1 VSAAPSLAEVL
12 DAAVPFEVP
21 LRMPF
26 RGVTRRCGLLLH
38 GPAGWGEFAPFEEY
52 PPALAAR
59 WLAAAVEAAWTGWP
73 APVRG
78 SVAVNRIVP
87 AVPAG
92 QVAALLAEDA
102 EAPRSG
108 AAAGASASSEGAA
121 GAPGRGA
128 EDAEAPRSG
137 AAAGASASLEG
148 AAGAPGRGAEDAEA
162 PRSGAAAG
170 ASASSAAP
178 TVKVK
183 ITGDFASDRDRVE
196 AVRAAA
202 GPAAR
207 IRLDVNAGWTPEQA
221 LRDLPELDRAASGL
235 EYVEQPLE
243 SLPEMARLRAATGVP
258 LAVDEALRLAH
269 DPFDPAL
276 HDAVRAAADVV
287 VLKVAP
293 LGGVRPVLALAA
305 ALGMPVVVSGAMDT
319 AVGLSAGVAAAC
331 ALPVE
336 PLACG
341 FGTGRLL
348 AADVTA
354 EPLVPRNGRLAP
366 VRFVP
371 DPSALAAA
379 RARVTPEREQAWRAR
394 LVQAWQAGGAS

>member
-1 VSAAPSLAEVL
+1 MSGAPSLAEVL

-38 GPAGWGEFAPFEEY
+38 GPTGWGEFAPFEEY

-87 AVPAG
+87 AVPAD

-102 EAPRSG
+102 EAARSG
-108 AAAGASASSEGAA
+108 AAAGASASS
-121 GAPGRGA
+121 
-128 EDAEAPRSG
+128 
-137 AAAGASASLEG
+137 EG

-183 ITGDFASDRDRVE
+183 ITGDFAGDRERVE

-202 GPAAR
+202 GSAAR
-207 IRLDVNAGWTPEQA
+207 IRLDVNAGWTLEQA

-243 SLPEMARLRAATGVP
+243 SLTEMARLRAATGVP
-258 LAVDEALRLAH
+258 LAVDEALRLAD
-269 DPFDPAL
+269 DPFDPRL

-305 ALGMPVVVSGAMDT
+305 ALGMPTVISGAMDT

-366 VRFVP
+366 VRVVP

>member
-21 LRMPF
+21 LRTPF

-38 GPAGWGEFAPFEEY
+38 GPAGWGEFAPFEDY

-87 AVPAG
+87 AVPAD
-92 QVAALLAEDA
+92 QVAALL
-102 EAPRSG
+102 
-108 AAAGASASSEGAA
+108 
-121 GAPGRGA
+121 
-128 EDAEAPRSG
+128 
-137 AAAGASASLEG
+137 
-148 AAGAPGRGAEDAEA
+148 AEDAEA

-183 ITGDFASDRDRVE
+183 ITGDFAGDRERVE
-196 AVRAAA
+196 AVRAVA
-202 GPAAR
+202 GSAAR
-207 IRLDVNAGWTPEQA
+207 IRLDVNAGWTLEQA
-221 LRDLPELDRAASGL
+221 LRDLPELDRAAGGL

-243 SLPEMARLRAATGVP
+243 SLTEMARLRAATGVP
-258 LAVDEALRLAH
+258 LAVDEALRLAQ

-366 VRFVP
+366 VRVVP

-379 RARVTPEREQAWRAR
+379 RARVAPEREQAWRAR

>member
-1 VSAAPSLAEVL
+1 VSGAPSLAEVL

-38 GPAGWGEFAPFEEY
+38 GPAGWGEFAPFEDH

-87 AVPAG
+87 AVPAD

-137 AAAGASASLEG
+137 AAAGASASS
-148 AAGAPGRGAEDAEA
+148 EA
-162 PRSGAAAG
+162 P
-170 ASASSAAP
+170 
-178 TVKVK
+178 TIKVK
-183 ITGDFASDRDRVE
+183 ITGDFAGDRERVE

-202 GPAAR
+202 GSAAR
-207 IRLDVNAGWTPEQA
+207 IRLDVNAGWTLEQA

-243 SLPEMARLRAATGVP
+243 SLTEMARLRAATGVP

-293 LGGVRPVLALAA
+293 LGGVRPVLALAE
-305 ALGMPVVVSGAMDT
+305 ALGMPTVISGAMDT

-366 VRFVP
+366 VRVVP